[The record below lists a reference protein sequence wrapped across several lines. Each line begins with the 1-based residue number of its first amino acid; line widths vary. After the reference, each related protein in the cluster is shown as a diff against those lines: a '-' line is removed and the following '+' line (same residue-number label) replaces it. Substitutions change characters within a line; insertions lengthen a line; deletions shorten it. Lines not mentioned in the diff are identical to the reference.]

1 MAAGRIVRHGKEP
14 LELETER
21 IILRQWKI
29 TDLPIF
35 AEINSDN
42 VAMEHFPNLL
52 TREQSDELASRI
64 MQEISSIG
72 WGLWAAELKKSKEFI
87 GFVGLSTPQSIF
99 PFSPCVEIGWR
110 LHPKYWG
117 YGYATEA
124 GKRSLEYAFE
134 NINLD
139 EVIAM
144 TAVANLRSVA
154 VMKRLNLKDTGEN
167 FMHPKIPVESTVSEH
182 CLFKITKNS
191 WNKSGDQQ

>member
-1 MAAGRIVRHGKEP
+1 M
-14 LELETER
+14 ELETER

-72 WGLWAAELKKSKEFI
+72 WGLWAAELKESKEFI

-99 PFSPCVEIGWR
+99 AFSPCVEIGWR

-124 GKRSLEYAFE
+124 GKRSLKYAFE

-167 FMHPKIPVESTVSEH
+167 FMHPKIPIESTVSEH
-182 CLFKITKNS
+182 YLFKITKTS
-191 WNKSGDQQ
+191 WNKNGEPK